1 MTDDEVDS
9 YDLVTVEG
17 DFITVDLIVWRRY
30 RQVTKHSLVTE
41 RMLDDN
47 PHLAELSRTSP
58 FLPVGTQVRIPL
70 NYALLA
76 GRPTQKRI
84 VKFLEEPQRE
94 TFVSLLSK

>member
-1 MTDDEVDS
+1 MKVDA

-30 RQVTKHSLVTE
+30 RVVTNKMRVVE
-41 RMLDDN
+41 QMLDDN
-47 PHLAELSRTSP
+47 PHLAEMNRESP
-58 FLPVGTQVRIPL
+58 FIPIGTQVRIPL

-76 GRPTQKRI
+76 GRPEQRQVI
-84 VKFLEEPQRE
+84 KFTEEKPKE